1 MDKTLFIPALLLV
14 SLSACA
20 QAPVVDKGV
29 LAGDQAAAAVVAVPS
44 VSQLTPQLMYQVL
57 LGEIAGQRGELR
69 LSAEAYADLLERTRD
84 ERVARRA
91 TEVALYARQPKLALK
106 NAQIWLQLAPQSEKA
121 QQTLVSLMIGA
132 GQLREIVPYLQ
143 TWLKQGKPEQ
153 IFMQLHAMFARQADK
168 KTASEV
174 VAEVA
179 EKYPELPA
187 AHFAVAQSGWQAGQT
202 TLALHEIGVALR
214 LKPSWEQAALFKAQ
228 VLQQKEGDTAAQAYL
243 ADFLRE
249 NPASHDVRM
258 AYAKQ
263 LAKSGRL
270 SEARVVFGVL
280 TKEMPQNPDPFFALG
295 LVAMQEGEFE
305 SARQHFLKAQEL
317 GYSEENVLRFYLAQM
332 AEELGHHDE
341 ALEWFKSVAGPQR
354 FEAQLHVALLLSKQA
369 RLEEARAW
377 LAQMPLSRDVQ
388 RVRVAQTEAQILR
401 DAKRY
406 LEAFA
411 VLDQAVARYPS
422 SVELLYDRAMAAE
435 RLGRLDVLEQDLR
448 KIIQIKP
455 DHAHAYNAL
464 GYTLADRTARQA
476 EAISLLEKAISLAPD
491 DPFILDSLG
500 WAMFKAKRY
509 GEAERFL
516 RRAYADRQD
525 PDIAAHLGEV
535 LWMKGAR
542 DEAQQILRGG
552 LGAHPDNEV
561 LRETLSRLVP

>member
-1 MDKTLFIPALLLV
+1 MDKTLLIPALLLV

-20 QAPVVDKGV
+20 QAPVASKDA
-29 LAGDQAAAAVVAVPS
+29 LAGEPSGPALVAPS

-69 LSAEAYADLLERTRD
+69 LSAETYADLLERTRD

-91 TEVALYARQPKLALK
+91 TEVALYARQPKLALR
-106 NAQIWLQLAPQSEKA
+106 NAQIWLQLAPHSEKA
-121 QQTLVSLMIGA
+121 LQTMVSLMIGT
-132 GQLREIVPYLQ
+132 GQLREAVPYLQ

-153 IFMQLHAMFARQADK
+153 IFMQLHALLARQADK
-168 KTASEV
+168 KAASAV
-174 VAEVA
+174 VVEVA

-187 AHFAVAQSGWQAGQT
+187 AHFAVAQSGWQAGQVA
-202 TLALHEIGVALR
+202 LALHEIDVALR
-214 LKPSWEQAALFKAQ
+214 LSPGWENAALFKAQ
-228 VLQQKEGDTAAQAYL
+228 VLQQKESEAAALAYL

-249 NPASHDVRM
+249 NPASQDVRM

-270 SEARVVFGVL
+270 SEARGVFETL
-280 TKEMPQNPDPFFALG
+280 TKEMPQNSAPVFALG
-295 LVAMQEGEFE
+295 LVSMQAGEFE
-305 SARQHFLKAQEL
+305 SAQRYFLKAQEL
-317 GYSEENVLRFYLAQM
+317 GYPEENVLRFYLAQM

-341 ALEWFKSVAGPQR
+341 ALEWFKSVAGSQR
-354 FEAQLHVALLLSKQA
+354 FEAQLHVALILSKQA
-369 RLEEARAW
+369 RLAEARAW
-377 LAQMPLSRDVQ
+377 LAEMPLTRDVQ

-401 DAKRY
+401 DAKSY
-406 LEAFA
+406 VEAFA

-509 GEAERFL
+509 GEAEVFL

-535 LWMKGAR
+535 LWMTGAKE
-542 DEAQQILRGG
+542 EAQQILRGG